1 MKTTCTYQFV
11 FSLWLLVIMATTV
24 AGSQEL
30 TGTRPGVEGQKLT
43 ISGTLFLLDVSKIE
57 GADQSFTA
65 DVFMMLQWRDERL
78 ASATEGVR
86 RLPLKSVW
94 DPRVQIINQRR
105 IWKSFPEEV
114 DVSPDGTVIYRQRYY
129 GQFASALDLHDFP
142 LDRHRFGVQLVVPGY
157 GPQEIEFV
165 LNTEGFGEGRSP
177 HMTVPDWSVGPFELR
192 AAPYAVIPGGREIA
206 GLEGTFEAH
215 RHLGF
220 YVGKAFVSV
229 AIIVFMSWVVFW
241 LGPEHVGPRLS
252 VAVTSMLTLIAYR
265 FLLGQSLPPV
275 SYLTRLDYF
284 LLGTTILVFVALIQV
299 AATSSM
305 NAGDRADRA
314 ISMNRLSR
322 WLFPTAFVLLI
333 VWSFWIV

>member
-1 MKTTCTYQFV
+1 MKTTCTYRFT
-11 FSLWLLVIMATTV
+11 FLAWLLVMGAATVT
-24 AGSQEL
+24 GSEEL
-30 TGTRPGVEGQKLT
+30 TGTRPGVDGQPLT
-43 ISGTLFLLDVSKIE
+43 ISGTLFLLDVSKID

-78 ASATEGVR
+78 ASAAEGMR

-94 DPRVQIINQRR
+94 EPRVQIINQRR
-105 IWKSFPEEV
+105 IWKTFPEEV
-114 DVSPDGTVIYRQRYY
+114 DVSPDGTVTYRQRYY
-129 GQFASALDLHDFP
+129 GQFASALDLRDFP
-142 LDRHRFGVQLVVPGY
+142 LDRHRFELQLVVPGY

-177 HMTVPDWSVGPFELR
+177 QMTVPDWSVGPLELR
-192 AAPYAVIPGGREIA
+192 TAPYAVIPGAREIA
-206 GLEGTFEAH
+206 GLEGAFEAR

-241 LGPEHVGPRLS
+241 LGPQHVGPRLS
-252 VAVTSMLTLIAYR
+252 VSVTSMLTLVAYR

-284 LLGTTILVFVALIQV
+284 LLGATVLVFVALIQV
-299 AATSSM
+299 ALTSAMSER
-305 NAGDRADRA
+305 RAA
-314 ISMNRLSR
+314 SINRNSR
-322 WLFPTAFVLLI
+322 WGFPVVFVVL
-333 VWSFWIV
+333 VAWSFWLM